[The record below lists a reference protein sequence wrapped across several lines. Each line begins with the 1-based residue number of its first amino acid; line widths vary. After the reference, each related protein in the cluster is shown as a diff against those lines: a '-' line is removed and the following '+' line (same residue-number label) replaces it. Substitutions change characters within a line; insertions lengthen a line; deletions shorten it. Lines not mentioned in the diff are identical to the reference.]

1 MKDCLKAF
9 LFGGGI
15 CEEYHL
21 QSGRK
26 SAEGL
31 FTLHS
36 VRMRVEMKILSD
48 AIKLVKKG
56 INILKSLEK
65 KNKTINR
72 LINMGEY
79 MVCCFTTDINVKKM
93 YIYRQR
99 LFIAATNKEVK
110 NIIDG
115 IRKLGAAEIK
125 NAEKALKVVDK
136 DSSLGFEPSMGYGG
150 DRAHIEWKIRQ
161 VNHMMTHELGIY
173 ENGLKF

>member
-1 MKDCLKAF
+1 M
-9 LFGGGI
+9 FGGGI

-26 SAEGL
+26 SSEGL

-36 VRMRVEMKILSD
+36 VRMRTEMTMLSD
-48 AIKLVKKG
+48 AIKLVRKG
-56 INILKSLEK
+56 INILKGIK
-65 KNKTINR
+65 TKNKTLNR

-79 MVCCFTTDINVKKM
+79 IICCFTTDINVKKM

-99 LFIAATNKEVK
+99 LFIASSNKEVK
-110 NIIDG
+110 SIING
-115 IRKLGAAEIK
+115 IRALGRAEIK
-125 NAEKALKVVDK
+125 NAEKAIKVVDK

-161 VNHMMTHELGIY
+161 VEHMMTYELGIY
-173 ENGLKF
+173 ENGLKW